1 MMKTL
6 TPVRFA
12 LVSLTLAG
20 ASLLAGCG
28 VGEASVADVDTAP
41 EATPVAVEIATPVRS
56 DIYAT
61 YSANASLSS
70 DYDAPAIARV
80 AGEIVELAVEEGDR
94 VSAGQVLARLDGER
108 LRLEMLAARANL
120 DRAGKELMRNA
131 DLHARGLIS
140 SSMFEGLKFD
150 LESLQAT
157 YDLKRLNYEYSNI
170 RAPITGVVSAREVKA
185 GQTLAVGDVAFRI
198 TETSELLAH
207 LQIPQSEL
215 SKFSAGHAATVQVA
229 SMPDHK
235 FAATIIRI
243 SPTVDTRNGTF
254 RATAKIDNADG
265 VLAPGMFGRF
275 TVAYEKHADAL
286 VIPKTA
292 VVDEDQ
298 EKTVYIVQNG
308 TVVRRVVET
317 GVEEKGLVEILSGL
331 QEFDEIVVVGHGGL
345 RDGSKVLASLP
356 DFDRFSG

>member
-1 MMKTL
+1 MKTL
-6 TPVRFA
+6 TTFRIA
-12 LVSLTLAG
+12 LLSLVLATS
-20 ASLLAGCG
+20 SLITGCG
-28 VGEASVADVDTAP
+28 VGEASVTEVDTAP
-41 EATPVAVEIATPVRS
+41 ETTPVAVEIATPIRA

-94 VSAGQVLARLDGER
+94 VAAGQVLARMDGER

-120 DRAGKELMRNA
+120 DRAEKELTRNA
-131 DLHARGLIS
+131 DLHARGLVS

-150 LESLQAT
+150 LDSLQAA
-157 YDLKRLNYEYSNI
+157 YDLKQLNYEYSII
-170 RAPITGVVSAREVKA
+170 RAPIAGVVSAREVKL
-185 GQTLAVGDVAFRI
+185 GQNLAEGNVAFRI

-207 LQIPQSEL
+207 LQIPQTEL
-215 SKFSAGHAATVQVA
+215 DKFSAGHAATVQVA
-229 SMPDHK
+229 SMPNHQ

-275 TVAYEKHADAL
+275 TVAYEKHTNAL

-292 VVDEDQ
+292 VLDEDQ
-298 EKTVYIVQNG
+298 EKTVYVVQNG
-308 TVVRRVVET
+308 AVVRRVVET

-331 QEFDEIVVVGHGGL
+331 QEYDEIVVVGHGGL
-345 RDGSKVLASLP
+345 RDGSKVLASLSES
-356 DFDRFSG
+356 DRFSG